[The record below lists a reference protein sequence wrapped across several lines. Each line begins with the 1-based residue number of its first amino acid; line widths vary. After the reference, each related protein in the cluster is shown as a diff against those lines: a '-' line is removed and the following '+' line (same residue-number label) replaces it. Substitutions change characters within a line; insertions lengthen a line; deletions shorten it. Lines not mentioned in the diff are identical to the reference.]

1 MAASPRSIALL
12 AEIAATLDVPVE
24 HFIAPRREPTEVE
37 RSPSVQV
44 ALLLLD
50 PDGSRVATAFAALP
64 RQMRLA
70 LANTAEALAGHA
82 GPAAVDTTVEPR

>member
-1 MAASPRSIALL
+1 MAASSRSTTLL
-12 AEIAATLDVPVE
+12 AQIAATLNVPVE
-24 HFIAPRREPTEVE
+24 HFTAPRREPTEAE

-70 LANTAEALAGHA
+70 LANTAEALAGYAEPPVVDQA
-82 GPAAVDTTVEPR
+82 GEPR